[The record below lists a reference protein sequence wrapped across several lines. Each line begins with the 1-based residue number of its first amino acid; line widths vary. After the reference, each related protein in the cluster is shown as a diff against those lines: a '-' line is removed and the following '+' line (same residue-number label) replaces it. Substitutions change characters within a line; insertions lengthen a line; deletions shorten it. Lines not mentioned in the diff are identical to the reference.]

1 MPGGFRSVLAAL
13 ETRYGR
19 RGALAVGLATAAL
32 VVVPVPGIVFLPVG
46 LAELLLKAKG
56 RTPAAAVS
64 VMSKD

>member
-1 MPGGFRSVLAAL
+1 MPSGVRSLLAAL

-46 LAELLLKAKG
+46 LAELLLKVKG
-56 RTPAAAVS
+56 RGPASAVS
-64 VMSKD
+64 VKPKE